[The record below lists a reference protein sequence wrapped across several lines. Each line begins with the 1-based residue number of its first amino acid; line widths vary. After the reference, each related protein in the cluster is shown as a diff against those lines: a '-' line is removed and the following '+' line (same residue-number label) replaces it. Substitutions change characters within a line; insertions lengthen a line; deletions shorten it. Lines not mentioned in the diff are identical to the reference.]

1 MKDKNKFFVL
11 PLLAIIAILFSYN
24 QPKPKVKDETV
35 LVANNITEPITAE
48 PATAKQTKPVENNLL
63 VGNWERTDAPY
74 QIKILAVQDDG
85 SLKAGYFNP
94 QSINVGKAMWNNTD
108 GILKVYVELRDENYP
123 GSNYKLN
130 YYAEKDALAGEYFQA
145 VESATY
151 NVAFKRIK

>member
-1 MKDKNKFFVL
+1 MKDKNKFIVL
-11 PLLAIIAILFSYN
+11 PLLVIVVIVFSCN
-24 QPKPKVKDETV
+24 QPKEKNKTV
-35 LVANNITEPITAE
+35 VAANNVTE
-48 PATAKQTKPVENNLL
+48 PATTEPVTIKQSKPTEKNLL

-74 QIKILAVQDDG
+74 QIKILAVQDNG

-94 QSINVGKAMWNNTD
+94 QSINVGQAIWNNTG

-145 VESATY
+145 VEGTTY